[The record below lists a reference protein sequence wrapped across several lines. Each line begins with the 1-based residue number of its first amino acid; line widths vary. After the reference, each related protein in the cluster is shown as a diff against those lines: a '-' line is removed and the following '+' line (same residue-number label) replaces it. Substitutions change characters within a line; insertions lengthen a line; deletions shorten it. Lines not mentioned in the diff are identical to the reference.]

1 MAACEESLWQ
11 PTNQSIN
18 QRRAC
23 GRDLFLF
30 LVVVVGFVFDF
41 VFRCGWFVA
50 TGELVVFGRGWL
62 LLVRRACERGSGWLL
77 LVGFVFDLVFCRGW
91 LLLVRRACGR
101 GSGDV
106 TWVTGRRPPSPQ
118 LILLMTSM
126 TIMTKT

>member
-62 LLVRRACERGSGWLL
+62 LLVREEVVGCCLL
-77 LVGFVFDLVFCRGW
+77 ALSLILFSVVVGCCLCGELVGEEVE
-91 LLLVRRACGR
+91 
-101 GSGDV
+101 
-106 TWVTGRRPPSPQ
+106 T
-118 LILLMTSM
+118 
-126 TIMTKT
+126 